1 MTAVED
7 GEPAA
12 SSEKPEPAAAPMPEA
27 EGAAEPPAAPSTS
40 APSAEDS
47 GAGGAEAAE
56 LPSECVKVA
65 VRVRPLSSKE
75 HAEGSAACVRFPQP
89 NQIVIGK
96 DRGVRDERRKDN
108 TAEGKYKTLCS
119 SLGLGAEGPE
129 VSIGREA
136 FAAACRK
143 KKRSVGVW
151 FEALRLELE
160 EPGPGCLCLP
170 RRSPRDRCTSCLC

>member
-27 EGAAEPPAAPSTS
+27 EVAAEPGAAPSTS
-40 APSAEDS
+40 DPKAEDS

-75 HAEGSAACVRFPQP
+75 HAEGSTACVRFPQP

-96 DRGVRDERRKDN
+96 DRTFTFDSVFAPEVRPCLLRRPRRRRARGTSADRRS
-108 TAEGKYKTLCS
+108 ALAG
-119 SLGLGAEGPE
+119 GAE
-129 VSIGREA
+129 
-136 FAAACRK
+136 
-143 KKRSVGVW
+143 
-151 FEALRLELE
+151 
-160 EPGPGCLCLP
+160 
-170 RRSPRDRCTSCLC
+170 